1 MSHHFW
7 PYSIDADE
15 APPLD
20 ADRYLVWLAR
30 HQWRT
35 ILGGVLFGVPWML
48 SIALVPAA
56 IGKAIDG
63 LVAHD
68 EKALLVW
75 SGAIMGLGLV
85 SAVTTDGRHWFA
97 VRNWLIASFRT
108 AVVTERAVRRA
119 GPALTRRM
127 PAGEVVTSFASD
139 FWRIG
144 NAYDV
149 TARMAGAIV
158 SFLVVS
164 VILLR
169 GSVVLGV
176 IMLVGGPVLLA
187 SLTLVMRPLQRRQA
201 AQRHEAGLLTSLGAD
216 TVAGLRV
223 LRGIGGED
231 TFLTRYAAQS
241 GRVRGAGVR
250 LSGIQA
256 TLDAAQVLLPGIF
269 VIIVTGVGAHLAV
282 AGDIS
287 PGQLV
292 AFYGYTAFLTMPL
305 RTATEFVDKT
315 IRARVGARRVVTI
328 LGVEPDHSSTATGA
342 TLNGHVVD
350 LAAPL
355 VDPVT
360 GVVIEPGKVTALVSA
375 RPEETSALAHRLGRT
390 RPGRHGVRWGAVPLD
405 DLPVDAVR
413 SRVVVS
419 EADPHLF
426 SGPVREALG
435 GASDEERHAA
445 VWVTSASDAL
455 EALEHGMD
463 GELEERGRA
472 LSGGQRQRVA
482 LARALLRD
490 HRGPLSWVLGWHV
503 VAALVALVGPW
514 VIGQVVQE
522 VTTGDGSLGRIDRLI
537 ALLVA
542 AIVVQTVLTW
552 VARRA
557 SFVLSERIFARLRE
571 DFITSSVRLPLSV
584 VERAGTGDLV
594 ARTTN
599 DVESLAHIIRFGI
612 PAIVVA
618 VTTVVATTVAAFLT
632 SPLAALSLLTA
643 ALVHVPT
650 SRWYLKRAGDGY
662 LWEHASYARLN
673 GVASET
679 VEGAHTMDALGLQAA
694 RGRRFQDALD
704 ECGDA
709 ERYTLGLR
717 LRWFPWLEIGF
728 FLPIAT
734 AVLWGGWLAWNG
746 HITIAAATAV
756 TLYVQQLL
764 DPLGELISWLDEIQF
779 AATSLARIL
788 GVSEVPPDR
797 VATGATPD
805 GEQVDVDDVRYSYRA
820 GRDVLHGVSLGLV
833 PGERLAIVGPSGAGK
848 STLGRLMAGI
858 DGPRTGR
865 VTGGGVPLVDL
876 ALPVLRGEVA
886 LVTQEHHVFV
896 GTLAD
901 NLRLPRPE
909 AAEAELREALAAVD
923 ALDWADALPDGLDTV
938 VGSGGHALTE
948 AQAQQLALA
957 RLVLADP
964 HTLVLDEATSLL
976 DPRAARHL
984 ERSLAAVVD
993 GRTVVAIAHRLH
1005 TAHDADRVA
1014 VVEDGVVTE
1023 LGTHDELIEAD
1034 GAYAALWRSWRDE
1047 PRTSPAGR

>member
-1 MSHHFW
+1 MS
-7 PYSIDADE
+7 
-15 APPLD
+15 PL
-20 ADRYLVWLAR
+20 
-30 HQWRT
+30 
-35 ILGGVLFGVPWML
+35 
-48 SIALVPAA
+48 
-56 IGKAIDG
+56 
-63 LVAHD
+63 
-68 EKALLVW
+68 
-75 SGAIMGLGLV
+75 
-85 SAVTTDGRHWFA
+85 
-97 VRNWLIASFRT
+97 
-108 AVVTERAVRRA
+108 
-119 GPALTRRM
+119 
-127 PAGEVVTSFASD
+127 
-139 FWRIG
+139 
-144 NAYDV
+144 
-149 TARMAGAIV
+149 
-158 SFLVVS
+158 
-164 VILLR
+164 
-169 GSVVLGV
+169 
-176 IMLVGGPVLLA
+176 
-187 SLTLVMRPLQRRQA
+187 
-201 AQRHEAGLLTSLGAD
+201 
-216 TVAGLRV
+216 
-223 LRGIGGED
+223 
-231 TFLTRYAAQS
+231 
-241 GRVRGAGVR
+241 
-250 LSGIQA
+250 
-256 TLDAAQVLLPGIF
+256 
-269 VIIVTGVGAHLAV
+269 
-282 AGDIS
+282 
-287 PGQLV
+287 
-292 AFYGYTAFLTMPL
+292 
-305 RTATEFVDKT
+305 
-315 IRARVGARRVVTI
+315 
-328 LGVEPDHSSTATGA
+328 
-342 TLNGHVVD
+342 
-350 LAAPL
+350 
-355 VDPVT
+355 
-360 GVVIEPGKVTALVSA
+360 
-375 RPEETSALAHRLGRT
+375 LGRT
-390 RPGRHGVRWGAVPLD
+390 D
-405 DLPVDAVR
+405 
-413 SRVVVS
+413 
-419 EADPHLF
+419 
-426 SGPVREALG
+426 
-435 GASDEERHAA
+435 HAA
-445 VWVTSASDAL
+445 RTLPIATSTTV
-455 EALEHGMD
+455 
-463 GELEERGRA
+463 RA
-472 LSGGQRQRVA
+472 HTKV
-482 LARALLRD
+482 LLRD

-522 VTTGDGSLGRIDRLI
+522 VTTGGGSLGRIDKLI
-537 ALLVA
+537 ALLVG
-542 AIVVQTVLTW
+542 AIIVQTVLTW

-599 DVESLAHIIRFGI
+599 DVESLAYIIRFGI

-694 RGRRFQDALD
+694 RGRRFQEALD

-709 ERYTLGLR
+709 EKYTLGLR

-779 AATSLARIL
+779 AGTSLARIL

-797 VATGATPD
+797 VATGAQPV
-805 GEQVDVDDVRYSYRA
+805 GEQVDVDDVRYSYRE

-909 AAEAELREALAAVD
+909 ASDDELREALSAVD
-923 ALDWADALPDGLDTV
+923 ALEWATALPDGLDTV

-1014 VVEDGVVTE
+1014 VVEGGVVSE
-1023 LGTHDELIEAD
+1023 LGSHDELIARD
-1034 GAYAALWRSWRDE
+1034 GSYAALWRSWRDE
-1047 PRTSPAGR
+1047 N

>member
-1 MSHHFW
+1 MS
-7 PYSIDADE
+7 
-15 APPLD
+15 PL
-20 ADRYLVWLAR
+20 
-30 HQWRT
+30 
-35 ILGGVLFGVPWML
+35 
-48 SIALVPAA
+48 
-56 IGKAIDG
+56 
-63 LVAHD
+63 
-68 EKALLVW
+68 
-75 SGAIMGLGLV
+75 
-85 SAVTTDGRHWFA
+85 
-97 VRNWLIASFRT
+97 
-108 AVVTERAVRRA
+108 
-119 GPALTRRM
+119 
-127 PAGEVVTSFASD
+127 
-139 FWRIG
+139 
-144 NAYDV
+144 
-149 TARMAGAIV
+149 
-158 SFLVVS
+158 
-164 VILLR
+164 
-169 GSVVLGV
+169 
-176 IMLVGGPVLLA
+176 
-187 SLTLVMRPLQRRQA
+187 
-201 AQRHEAGLLTSLGAD
+201 
-216 TVAGLRV
+216 
-223 LRGIGGED
+223 
-231 TFLTRYAAQS
+231 
-241 GRVRGAGVR
+241 
-250 LSGIQA
+250 
-256 TLDAAQVLLPGIF
+256 
-269 VIIVTGVGAHLAV
+269 
-282 AGDIS
+282 
-287 PGQLV
+287 
-292 AFYGYTAFLTMPL
+292 
-305 RTATEFVDKT
+305 
-315 IRARVGARRVVTI
+315 
-328 LGVEPDHSSTATGA
+328 
-342 TLNGHVVD
+342 
-350 LAAPL
+350 
-355 VDPVT
+355 
-360 GVVIEPGKVTALVSA
+360 
-375 RPEETSALAHRLGRT
+375 LGRT
-390 RPGRHGVRWGAVPLD
+390 D
-405 DLPVDAVR
+405 
-413 SRVVVS
+413 
-419 EADPHLF
+419 
-426 SGPVREALG
+426 
-435 GASDEERHAA
+435 HAA
-445 VWVTSASDAL
+445 RTLPIASTTTV
-455 EALEHGMD
+455 
-463 GELEERGRA
+463 RA
-472 LSGGQRQRVA
+472 HTKV
-482 LARALLRD
+482 LLRD

-522 VTTGDGSLGRIDRLI
+522 VTTGGGSLGRIDRLI
-537 ALLVA
+537 ALLVG
-542 AIVVQTVLTW
+542 AIIVQTLLTW

-599 DVESLAHIIRFGI
+599 DVESLAYIIRFGI

-679 VEGAHTMDALGLQAA
+679 VEGAQTMDALGLQAA

-709 ERYTLGLR
+709 EKYTLGLR

-797 VATGATPD
+797 VATGAQPV
-805 GEQVDVDDVRYSYRA
+805 GERVDVDDVRYSYRE
-820 GRDVLHGVSLGLV
+820 GRDVLHGVSLELV

-909 AAEAELREALAAVD
+909 ASDDELREALSAVD
-923 ALDWADALPDGLDTV
+923 ALEWAAALPDGLDTV

-1014 VVEDGVVTE
+1014 VVEDGVVSE
-1023 LGTHDELIEAD
+1023 LGSHDELIARD
-1034 GAYAALWRSWRDE
+1034 GSYAALWRSWRDE
-1047 PRTSPAGR
+1047 S

>member
-1 MSHHFW
+1 MS
-7 PYSIDADE
+7 
-15 APPLD
+15 PL
-20 ADRYLVWLAR
+20 
-30 HQWRT
+30 
-35 ILGGVLFGVPWML
+35 
-48 SIALVPAA
+48 
-56 IGKAIDG
+56 
-63 LVAHD
+63 
-68 EKALLVW
+68 
-75 SGAIMGLGLV
+75 
-85 SAVTTDGRHWFA
+85 
-97 VRNWLIASFRT
+97 
-108 AVVTERAVRRA
+108 
-119 GPALTRRM
+119 
-127 PAGEVVTSFASD
+127 
-139 FWRIG
+139 
-144 NAYDV
+144 
-149 TARMAGAIV
+149 
-158 SFLVVS
+158 
-164 VILLR
+164 
-169 GSVVLGV
+169 
-176 IMLVGGPVLLA
+176 
-187 SLTLVMRPLQRRQA
+187 
-201 AQRHEAGLLTSLGAD
+201 
-216 TVAGLRV
+216 
-223 LRGIGGED
+223 
-231 TFLTRYAAQS
+231 
-241 GRVRGAGVR
+241 
-250 LSGIQA
+250 
-256 TLDAAQVLLPGIF
+256 
-269 VIIVTGVGAHLAV
+269 
-282 AGDIS
+282 
-287 PGQLV
+287 
-292 AFYGYTAFLTMPL
+292 
-305 RTATEFVDKT
+305 
-315 IRARVGARRVVTI
+315 
-328 LGVEPDHSSTATGA
+328 
-342 TLNGHVVD
+342 
-350 LAAPL
+350 
-355 VDPVT
+355 
-360 GVVIEPGKVTALVSA
+360 
-375 RPEETSALAHRLGRT
+375 LGRT
-390 RPGRHGVRWGAVPLD
+390 D
-405 DLPVDAVR
+405 
-413 SRVVVS
+413 
-419 EADPHLF
+419 
-426 SGPVREALG
+426 
-435 GASDEERHAA
+435 HAA
-445 VWVTSASDAL
+445 RTLPIATSTTV
-455 EALEHGMD
+455 
-463 GELEERGRA
+463 RA
-472 LSGGQRQRVA
+472 HTKV
-482 LARALLRD
+482 LLRD

-522 VTTGDGSLGRIDRLI
+522 VTTGGGSLGRIDKLI
-537 ALLVA
+537 ALLVG
-542 AIVVQTVLTW
+542 AIIVQTVLTW

-599 DVESLAHIIRFGI
+599 DVESLAYIIRFGI

-694 RGRRFQDALD
+694 RGRRFQEALD

-709 ERYTLGLR
+709 EKYTLGLR

-779 AATSLARIL
+779 AGTSLARIL

-797 VATGATPD
+797 VATGAQPV
-805 GEQVDVDDVRYSYRA
+805 GEQVDVDDVRYSYRE

-896 GTLAD
+896 GSLAD

-909 AAEAELREALAAVD
+909 ASDDELREALSAVD
-923 ALDWADALPDGLDTV
+923 ALEWATALPDGLDTV

-1014 VVEDGVVTE
+1014 VVEGGVVSE
-1023 LGTHDELIEAD
+1023 LGSHDELIARD
-1034 GAYAALWRSWRDE
+1034 GSYAALWRSWRDE
-1047 PRTSPAGR
+1047 N